1 VTGLGVKAA
10 PARRSEIE
18 LGPDGQP
25 TAQAAAA
32 SKTFKI
38 VTGGGKLVIPVLQKA
53 QYLSL
58 RADAADSR
66 SPASTSRRSPS
77 A

>member
-1 VTGLGVKAA
+1 LTCAGVSEPPTSRSAAARGGLGVKGA
-10 PARRSEIE
+10 PARRAEVQ

-53 QYLSL
+53 Q
-58 RADAADSR
+58 
-66 SPASTSRRSPS
+66 
-77 A
+77 